1 MTNEQQEAATT
12 PQETTNETPPST
24 ELTVEERRQRAL
36 ETQQAREVLW
46 SMTAEATFNL
56 KVMPLGGLRALA
68 DALAKSDLVP
78 KALIDRPVN
87 VFAVLLK
94 GAELGLSAMTSVAEV
109 MVIQGKLVLS
119 AHLQNALVLRSGKA
133 KIFRVTESTKQKA
146 VVEVQRVDWGNPT
159 LIEFTIEEAAALGL
173 TTKGRDENAR
183 MANPWVTQPAN
194 MLRRRAITRAARE
207 FFGDVV
213 TAYDPDEIEIDE
225 SATTPAP
232 PVWTAV
238 PSDQMPSWADD
249 PAPSKPKEKTTP
261 AAMPTAEVSSM
272 MKRFTE
278 AVSAAKDRSALDRA
292 FDIVAPISKAADAGD
307 PEARALMKDIGD
319 IHGKQAAELN
329 KARQRRG

>member
-1 MTNEQQEAATT
+1 MTNEQEAATA
-12 PQETTNETPPST
+12 PQETQNETPPAV
-24 ELTVEERRQRAL
+24 ELTSEERRQRAL
-36 ETQQAREVLW
+36 ETQQARDVLW

-56 KVMPLGGLRALA
+56 RIMPLAGLRALA

-78 KALIDRPVN
+78 KALQDRPVN

-109 MVIQGKLVLS
+109 MVIKGKLVLS

-133 KIFRVTESTKQKA
+133 KIFLVTESTKQKA
-146 VVEVQRVDWGNPT
+146 VVTVQRMEWEKPT
-159 LIEFTIEEAAALGL
+159 TIEFTIEEAAALGL
-173 TTKGRDENAR
+173 TTKGRDEEAR

-213 TAYDPDEIEIDE
+213 TAYDPDEIEVE
-225 SATTPAP
+225 ETATIPSP
-232 PVWTAV
+232 PQWTAV

-249 PAPSKPKEKTTP
+249 PAPSAPKAKPTP
-261 AAMPTAEVSSM
+261 TALPVAEVSSM

-278 AVSAAKDRSALDRA
+278 AVSAAKDRSSLDRA

-307 PEARALMKDIGD
+307 TEARSLMKDIGD